1 MPDLSVRRAA
11 KFWVSLLGLIVTT
24 VVASVPES
32 PLWLKALSAVLS
44 AVAVFLVPNEPAQ
57 VTPEPVDPGAGE

>member
-32 PLWLKALSAVLS
+32 PLWLKATSAVLS
-44 AVAVFLVPNEPAQ
+44 AVAVFLVPNERDD
-57 VTPEPVDPGAGE
+57 TPIDEPVVEGDH

>member
-11 KFWVSLLGLIVTT
+11 KFWVSLVGLIVTT

-32 PLWLKALSAVLS
+32 PLWLKAASAVLS
-44 AVAVFLVPNEPAQ
+44 AVAVFLVPNEPA
-57 VTPEPVDPGAGE
+57 PVEGEQ